1 MDKMTRVT
9 SDFYVSSLVRRIFSD
24 GGFAAVSKRGAMEAG
39 AVFVSV
45 DRLDGSFD
53 LYGPAPQ
60 AMFSELPQGR
70 LFEQIFSCV
79 EKDKLEARLKSEGR
93 MDPDYW
99 LVEIEARDGRVDLP
113 LADEEQEKPAGHN
126 FFRF

>member
-1 MDKMTRVT
+1 MTRVT
-9 SDFYVSSLVRRIFSD
+9 SDFYVSSLVRRIFSE

-39 AVFVSV
+39 AVFVSI
-45 DRLDGSFD
+45 DRLDGLFD

-60 AMFSELPQGR
+60 SMFSELPNGR
-70 LFEQIFSCV
+70 LFEQLFSSV
-79 EKDKLEARLKSEGR
+79 EKEALLERLNNEAR

-99 LVEIEARDGRVDLP
+99 LVEIEARDGLVDLP
-113 LADEEQEKPAGHN
+113 LAKDEEEETESRD

>member
-1 MDKMTRVT
+1 MTRVT
-9 SDFYVSSLVRRIFSD
+9 SDFYVSSLVRRIFSE

-45 DRLDGSFD
+45 DRLDGTFD
-53 LYGPAPQ
+53 FYGPAPQ
-60 AMFSELPQGR
+60 SMFSELPHGR
-70 LFEQIFSCV
+70 LFEQLLSSV
-79 EKDKLEARLKSEGR
+79 EREALQGRLSSEAR

-99 LVEIEARDGRVDLP
+99 LVEIEAQDGLVDLP
-113 LADEEQEKPAGHN
+113 LAKEEETDRRD

>member
-1 MDKMTRVT
+1 MTRVT
-9 SDFYVSSLVRRIFSD
+9 SDFYVSSLVRRIFSE

-45 DRLDGSFD
+45 DRLDGLFD

-60 AMFSELPQGR
+60 SMFSELPNGR
-70 LFEQIFSCV
+70 LFEQLFSSV
-79 EKDKLEARLKSEGR
+79 EREALQTRLNSEAR

-99 LVEIEARDGRVDLP
+99 LVEIEARDGLVDLP
-113 LADEEQEKPAGHN
+113 LAKDEEEETDKRD

>member
-1 MDKMTRVT
+1 MTRVT
-9 SDFYVSSLVRRIFSD
+9 SDFYVSSLVRRIFSE
-24 GGFAAVSKRGAMEAG
+24 GGFAAVSRRGAMEAG

-45 DRLDGSFD
+45 DRLDGLFD

-60 AMFSELPQGR
+60 SMFSELPNGR
-70 LFEQIFSCV
+70 LFEQLFSSV
-79 EKDKLEARLKSEGR
+79 ERETLQERLNSEAR

-99 LVEIEARDGRVDLP
+99 LVEIEARDGLVDLP
-113 LADEEQEKPAGHN
+113 LAKDEEEEPDKRD

>member
-1 MDKMTRVT
+1 
-9 SDFYVSSLVRRIFSD
+9 
-24 GGFAAVSKRGAMEAG
+24 MEAG

-45 DRLDGSFD
+45 DRLDGLFD

-60 AMFSELPQGR
+60 SMFSELPNGR
-70 LFEQIFSCV
+70 LFEQLFSSV
-79 EKDKLEARLKSEGR
+79 ERETLQERLNSEAR

-99 LVEIEARDGRVDLP
+99 LVEIEARDGLVDLP
-113 LADEEQEKPAGHN
+113 LAKDEEEEPDKRD

>member
-1 MDKMTRVT
+1 MK
-9 SDFYVSSLVRRIFSD
+9 
-24 GGFAAVSKRGAMEAG
+24 KRGAAEAG

-45 DRLDGSFD
+45 DRLDGRFD

-60 AMFSELPQGR
+60 SMFSDLPDGR
-70 LFEQIFSCV
+70 LFEQVLSQV
-79 EKDKLEARLKSEGR
+79 GREGLDERLRSEAR

-113 LADEEQEKPAGHN
+113 IASDDPRPGSDV
-126 FFRF
+126 FRY